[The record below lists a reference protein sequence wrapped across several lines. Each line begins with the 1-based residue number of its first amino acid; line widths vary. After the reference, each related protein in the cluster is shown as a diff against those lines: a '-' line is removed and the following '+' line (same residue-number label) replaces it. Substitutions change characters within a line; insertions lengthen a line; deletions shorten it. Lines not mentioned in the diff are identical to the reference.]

1 MTVPPSVE
9 GDASMRS
16 LWRMIAARWLG
27 GQASDALTGD
37 AALFDLLT
45 PGDMN
50 APPPF
55 VVRRQSEVSHRA
67 MMSQQ
72 DRVAPE
78 RETTL
83 GNGVATDRDG

>member
-1 MTVPPSVE
+1 
-9 GDASMRS
+9 MRS

-27 GQASDALTGD
+27 GQATDALTGD
-37 AALFDLLT
+37 AALLDLLT
-45 PGDMN
+45 PVDAN

-72 DRVAPE
+72 DRAAPE
-78 RETTL
+78 RETAL

>member
-1 MTVPPSVE
+1 
-9 GDASMRS
+9 
-16 LWRMIAARWLG
+16 LL
-27 GQASDALTGD
+27 
-37 AALFDLLT
+37 DLLT
-45 PGDMN
+45 PVDAN

-72 DRVAPE
+72 DRAAPE
-78 RETTL
+78 RETAL